1 MCLTKHTH
9 TASTVSAVPAVERS
23 KSVARP
29 EFARPGEGSALG
41 ICWFSG
47 PPDCIRR
54 LNALV
59 DEKVAQFVEDAKRTG
74 EPLPVEVTAVLSG
87 DVVYKDRIIW
97 VPLFYMFLAAV
108 ILAAH
113 VPSHPLTIAA
123 AAVVSFFWYDVF
135 SGILHK
141 SLDDPDFIALP
152 VLREPCLEFQW
163 HHHIPHDLASKP
175 FLQVC
180 GDLNLVMT
188 VLFVAYVC
196 PGVGFCYR
204 SPTALCLV
212 ASKILMAYFGQLVRL
227 PVPLIQ
233 APSPRLF
240 VCPCTHFQTPVCP
253 PLPSGSATACRTCRR
268 RCGRRG
274 WTGPSATVS

>member
-1 MCLTKHTH
+1 MCLDN
-9 TASTVSAVPAVERS
+9 AAERPRL
-23 KSVARP
+23 ARP
-29 EFARPGEGSALG
+29 EFARPGDGSAFG

-47 PPDCIRR
+47 PSNCIGR

-59 DEKVAQFVEDAKRTG
+59 DEKVTQFVEDAKRSG

-97 VPLFYMFLAAV
+97 VPLFYMFLAAA

-123 AAVVSFFWYDVF
+123 AAVVSFFWYDIF

-188 VLFVAYVC
+188 VLFIAYVC

-212 ASKILMAYFGQLVRL
+212 ASKILMAYFGQLVR
-227 PVPLIQ
+227 PP
-233 APSPRLF
+233 PPPPPPRSLVHF
-240 VCPCTHFQTPVCP
+240 HPCLHSFTPQP
-253 PLPSGSATACRTCRR
+253 YPRSAIACRTCHPPF
-268 RCGRRG
+268 GRPG
-274 WTGPSATVS
+274 STGPSATV